1 MYFLTDQLL
10 TFATSF
16 VTYFGKKCFK
26 CKTKLF
32 NVQELVFNI
41 RSYPTQHHL
50 NALAYGANTCIYFPI
65 LDPKIIILV
74 PTQAQSFS
82 FNWIWTY
89 NEGGRGS
96 IFLLSKT
103 FARRGKASRLQY
115 YNICQARTVELSNG
129 LGFGVF
135 LSLLGFVVFQ
145 GFFVVFTVFFW
156 ALGVTWW
163 QLLGKWLIH
172 MAMFSWSLLSREK
185 LQELL

>member
-65 LDPKIIILV
+65 LYSKIIILV

-82 FNWIWTY
+82 FKWIWTFS
-89 NEGGRGS
+89 EGRGLFFCFPKLLRGGERRLGCNVT
-96 IFLLSKT
+96 IFAKQGQLSW
-103 FARRGKASRLQY
+103 A
-115 YNICQARTVELSNG
+115 TVYV
-129 LGFGVF
+129 LGFSCLF
-135 LSLLGFVVFQ
+135 LG
-145 GFFVVFTVFFW
+145 FVVFTVF
-156 ALGVTWW
+156 LGH
-163 QLLGKWLIH
+163 LASPDG
-172 MAMFSWSLLSREK
+172 RY
-185 LQELL
+185 

>member
-135 LSLLGFVVFQ
+135 LSLFRFCGFYGVF
-145 GFFVVFTVFFW
+145 G